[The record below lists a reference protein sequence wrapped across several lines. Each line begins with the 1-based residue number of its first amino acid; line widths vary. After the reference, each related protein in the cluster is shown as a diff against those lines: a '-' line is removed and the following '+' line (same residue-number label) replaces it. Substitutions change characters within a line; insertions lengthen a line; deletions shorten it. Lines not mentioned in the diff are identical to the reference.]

1 MMAWKILQTA
11 LDDITKSKVM
21 FSKTYYH
28 ENMFKHINKKQMTK
42 NYGGLRENI
51 TDDQEL
57 WPI

>member
-1 MMAWKILQTA
+1 
-11 LDDITKSKVM
+11 M